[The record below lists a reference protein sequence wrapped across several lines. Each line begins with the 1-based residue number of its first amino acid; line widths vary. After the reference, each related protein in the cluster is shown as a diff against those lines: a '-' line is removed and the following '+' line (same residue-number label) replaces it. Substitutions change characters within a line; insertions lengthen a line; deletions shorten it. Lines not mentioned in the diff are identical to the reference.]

1 MCPVITNVIIN
12 IAEVNSVFGVELAS
26 PGEAHRGYDNDQRV
40 IKLMARGMSDNK
52 ADPMV
57 KERCEWLEVR

>member
-1 MCPVITNVIIN
+1 MCPVMTNVIIN
-12 IAEVNSVFGVELAS
+12 IAEVKKVFGVELAAA
-26 PGEAHRGYDNDQRV
+26 GDAHRNYDNDERV
-40 IKLMARGMSDNK
+40 IKMSAHGVNEN